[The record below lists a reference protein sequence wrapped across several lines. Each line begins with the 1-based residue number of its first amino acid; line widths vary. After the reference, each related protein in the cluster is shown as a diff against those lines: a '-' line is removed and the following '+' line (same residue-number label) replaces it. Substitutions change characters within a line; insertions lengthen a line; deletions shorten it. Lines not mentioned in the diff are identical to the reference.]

1 MRGGGF
7 PIWLFTTES
16 LLGKKFNNSPSF
28 VKKPDA
34 KLTQQNPSSGTIKDF
49 TPSEI
54 WRMDT
59 QNVPYLKPEKHF
71 QAVIYMWWFGTLNL
85 NKSQVSEQISLSPC
99 WGMNICPSKSG
110 FTIFGVKITTI
121 PFKQKPAWAPDSTPV
136 KPNHDP
142 IPKPILK
149 MCPPSGWPGRRSK
162 CCSIPPWCWR
172 WCVRSGRSANVWR
185 EWCFFFLQEILG
197 GFLVWEIWGV
207 GFLLA
212 WGFQGKTPEKSDVAR
227 VGASISR
234 SKRNKW
240 WKKWSLVLLDPVLPK
255 KKKVPRKGYPMS

>member
-1 MRGGGF
+1 MLRDEHMPVKKWVYHFRG
-7 PIWLFTTES
+7 ENN
-16 LLGKKFNNSPSF
+16 NNSLQTKTSLGSWF
-28 VKKPDA
+28 HTSQ
-34 KLTQQNPSSGTIKDF
+34 TQSRSHSETDF
-49 TPSEI
+49 
-54 WRMDT
+54 
-59 QNVPYLKPEKHF
+59 K
-71 QAVIYMWWFGTLNL
+71 
-85 NKSQVSEQISLSPC
+85 
-99 WGMNICPSKSG
+99 
-110 FTIFGVKITTI
+110 
-121 PFKQKPAWAPDSTPV
+121 
-136 KPNHDP
+136 
-142 IPKPILK
+142 
-149 MCPPSGWPGRRSK
+149 CPPSGWPGRRSK

-255 KKKVPRKGYPMS
+255 KKSPKKRLPNVINRYHIHA